1 MQNITAYRVPQK
13 IEPTVKIIGTPP
25 VLSFPMGFFYE
36 ATTDTAGGAGVY
48 ILISESHQLHI
59 KMGCGIS
66 TNTRA
71 ELLELWDL
79 LLISKEIGFPYLHVF
94 GDS

>member
-13 IEPTVKIIGTPP
+13 IGSKLRNIGSPH
-25 VLSFPMGFFYE
+25 VLSFPMGFFDGA
-36 ATTDTAGGAGVY
+36 ATDISRGAGVY
-48 ILISESHQLHI
+48 ILISEFHQLHI